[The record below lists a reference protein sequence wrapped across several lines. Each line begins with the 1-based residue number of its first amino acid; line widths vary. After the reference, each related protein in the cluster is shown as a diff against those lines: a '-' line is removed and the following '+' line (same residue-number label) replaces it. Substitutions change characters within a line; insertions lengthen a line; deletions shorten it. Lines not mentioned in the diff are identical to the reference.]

1 VNFVAD
7 ESLDLQIVKR
17 LRQDGHIISYI
28 TEIQPGVTDDIV
40 LNLANQEGRV
50 LLTADKDFGEL
61 VFRLGRASFGV
72 VLIRLSGLV
81 SSQKAEIVAHAFKQC
96 RAGFACV
103 ATGFNPLGLE
113 CDLLSIINQKKN
125 FLTNLLT

>member
-81 SSQKAEIVAHAFKQC
+81 SSQKAEIVAHAINQY
-96 RAGFACV
+96 
-103 ATGFNPLGLE
+103 AT
-113 CDLLSIINQKKN
+113 DLLGSFTVITPQIVRIRRLE
-125 FLTNLLT
+125 F